1 MTSRL
6 VIGLGAAIIAAVVGA
21 AVLWRMAPQSGG
33 QTGADVA
40 AVPGTAIVAVTP
52 PAELSPEARIGKTAF
67 DAKCAECHGPDAAG
81 REGTAPP
88 LIHKYYEPNHH
99 SDEAFMRAAR
109 FGVKAHHWPFGDMAP
124 VEGLT
129 DADLR
134 AITRYVREVQKAN
147 GIF

>member
-21 AVLWRMAPQSGG
+21 AVLWRMAPQP
-33 QTGADVA
+33 TADTTAAGAG
-40 AVPGTAIVAVTP
+40 PGAAIVVVTP